1 MEPYLA
7 LVSVFARLGLL
18 AVGGVLSVLPE
29 MQHQSVEV
37 HHWVSAREFTSL
49 FALAQSAPGPNMMVV
64 TLLGMRV
71 AGLPGAMVSSAAF
84 ILPPAALVFCIGR
97 LWQRL
102 RGRRWL
108 ALVQAG
114 LSAVT
119 VGLVAAAALLLCE
132 SSADSLLAAAVVAIA
147 CFLLMRTKLHPLWVL
162 AGGAAIGAAGI
173 L

>member
-1 MEPYLA
+1 METYLA
-7 LVSVFARLGLL
+7 LISVFARLGLL
-18 AVGGVLSVLPE
+18 AVGGVLSVVPE
-29 MQHQSVEV
+29 MQHQTIEV

-64 TLLGMRV
+64 SLLGMRA
-71 AGLPGAMVSSAAF
+71 AGLSGAMVASAAF
-84 ILPPAALVFCIGR
+84 ILPPATLVFGIGR

-102 RGRRWL
+102 RGRHWL
-108 ALVQAG
+108 APAQAG

-132 SSADSLLAAAVVAIA
+132 SSADSIWAAVVVAAA
-147 CFLLMRTKLHPLWVL
+147 CFLLMRTRVHPLWVL